1 MMNRKN
7 KGFTLVELMMVMV
20 VMAIIASLATG
31 AAMKSI
37 RQGKEKRIDAT
48 CVALGMALT
57 NYRAAEQRWPVAL
70 EKQLDSTSVTFHE
83 NNAKVFGPLI
93 ADRTK
98 LYLDPSA
105 LLTKV
110 AGFGVIPL
118 RVAMDRKI
126 APEACSLGYAD
137 PSNGN
142 IFKYYKVTF
151 NLSMDTASVGRSD

>member
-1 MMNRKN
+1 MMIKKN

-20 VMAIIASLATG
+20 VMALVATLATG

-37 RQGKEKRIDAT
+37 KQGKERKIDAT
-48 CVALGMALT
+48 CVALRMALT
-57 NYRAAEQRWPVAL
+57 NYRANEQCWPVPL
-70 EKQLDSTSVTFHE
+70 EPLGDSTTVTFHE
-83 NNAKVFGPLI
+83 NNAKVFAPLLV
-93 ADRTK
+93 DRKK

-110 AGFGVIPL
+110 SGFGVIPL

>member
-1 MMNRKN
+1 MR

-20 VMAIIASLATG
+20 VMAIIATLSTG
-31 AAMKSI
+31 AALKSI
-37 RQGKEKRIDAT
+37 KQGKERRIDAT
-48 CVALGMALT
+48 CVALSMALI
-57 NYRAAEQRWPVAL
+57 NYRAAEQSWPVS
-70 EKQLDSTSVTFHE
+70 LDPSGTTNTVSFHE
-83 NNAKVFGPLI
+83 NNALVFAPLI
-93 ADRTK
+93 ADRKK

-105 LLTKV
+105 LLTK
-110 AGFGVIPL
+110 APGYGVLPL

-151 NLSMDTASVGRSD
+151 SLSLDTASVGRSD

>member
-1 MMNRKN
+1 MR

-20 VMAIIASLATG
+20 VMAIIATLATG

-37 RQGKEKRIDAT
+37 KQSKEKRIDTT
-48 CVALGMALT
+48 CVALKMALT
-57 NYRAAEQRWPVAL
+57 NYRAAEQCWPVAL
-70 EKQLDSTSVTFHE
+70 EPVGDSTTVTFHE
-83 NNAKVFGPLI
+83 NNARVFAPLL

-98 LYLDPSA
+98 VYLDTSA

-110 AGFGVIPL
+110 PGYGVIPL

-126 APEACSLGYAD
+126 APTACSLGYAD

-142 IFKYYKVTF
+142 IFKYFKVTF

>member
-1 MMNRKN
+1 MMMKKN

-20 VMAIIASLATG
+20 VMAIIATLATG

-37 RQGKEKRIDAT
+37 KQGKERRIDAT
-48 CVALGMALT
+48 CVALGMALI
-57 NYRAAEQRWPVAL
+57 NYRAAEQSWPVPL
-70 EKQLDSTSVTFHE
+70 EPLGNSVTVTFHE
-83 NNAKVFGPLI
+83 NNANVFAPLI
-93 ADRTK
+93 ADRKK

-110 AGFGVIPL
+110 SGYGVVPL

-142 IFKYYKVTF
+142 IFKYFKVTF
-151 NLSMDTASVGRSD
+151 NLSLDTASVGRSD

>member
-1 MMNRKN
+1 MR

-20 VMAIIASLATG
+20 VMAIIATLATG

-37 RQGKEKRIDAT
+37 KQGKERRIDAT
-48 CVALGMALT
+48 CVALSMALT
-57 NYRAAEQRWPVAL
+57 NYRAAEQSWPVAL
-70 EKQLDSTSVTFHE
+70 EPQGNKPTVDFK
-83 NNAKVFGPLI
+83 NDNARVFAPLI
-93 ADRTK
+93 TDRKK

-110 AGFGVIPL
+110 PGYGVIPL

-126 APEACSLGYAD
+126 APETCPLGYAD

-142 IFKYYKVTF
+142 IFKYFKVTF
-151 NLSMDTASVGRSD
+151 NLSLDTASVGRSD